1 MPERESQA
9 KAAFFRVEGT
19 LVRPAPLPAPAYFTL
34 NAQRVTPRLTRLGGA
49 ALATG
54 LKLAGPF
61 KDQQVVHRL
70 AWMGLRGMSE
80 DRLAVLGEEYYHR
93 YVLPKLKPTGLE
105 LIEGARRSGHKVV
118 LLSDD
123 LDVVVGPLKDHLRAD
138 ELLANVMETDH
149 GKATGRLREPI
160 IGATLSGQWA
170 RAFAADHGLD
180 LGRSRAYG
188 TYHQDGLLLSAIGQP
203 CVVDPDWRLRR
214 LAKDHDWPIVQS

>member
-1 MPERESQA
+1 MPERPSPT

-19 LVRPAPLPAPAYFTL
+19 LVRPAAMPAPAYFTL
-34 NAQRVTPRLTRLGGA
+34 NAQQITSRLTRLGGA

-54 LKLAGPF
+54 LKLAGPLE
-61 KDQQVVHRL
+61 DQQVVHRL

-80 DRLAVLGEEYYHR
+80 DRLAVLGDAYYHR
-93 YVLPKLKPTGLE
+93 YVLPNLKPVGLE
-105 LIEGARRSGHKVV
+105 LLEDARRSGHRVV

-123 LDVVVGPLKDHLRAD
+123 LDVVVAPLRAYLKAD
-138 ELLANVMETDH
+138 ELLSNVMEMDR
-149 GKATGRLREPI
+149 GEATGRLRDPI

-170 RAFAADHGLD
+170 RAFATDRGLD
-180 LGRSRAYG
+180 LAQSRAYG
-188 TYHQDGLLLSAIGQP
+188 AHHADGLLLSAIGLP